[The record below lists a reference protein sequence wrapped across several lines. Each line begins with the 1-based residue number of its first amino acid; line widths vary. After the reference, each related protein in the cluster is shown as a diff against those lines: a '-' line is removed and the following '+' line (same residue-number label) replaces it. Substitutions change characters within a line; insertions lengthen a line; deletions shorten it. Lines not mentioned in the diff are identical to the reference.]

1 MIMYT
6 NKFADIYSYIYTYT
20 YTENDNDNKN
30 ANELINEFIIK

>member
-1 MIMYT
+1 MYT